1 MSEQC
6 HSAAK
11 KAETRLQDMRCY
23 TSLSMGKT
31 TGAVLCQALSFKKKK
46 KINNNKKNNT
56 KKHGSLGKN
65 STESKK
71 IQTTRCVKRNW
82 NNRRRMDGD
91 LSI

>member
-46 KINNNKKNNT
+46 NQQQQQKTTQKSMG
-56 KKHGSLGKN
+56 HL
-65 STESKK
+65 EK
-71 IQTTRCVKRNW
+71 IQQRA
-82 NNRRRMDGD
+82 RRSRQHDV
-91 LSI
+91 